1 MPGTGTKT
9 ASSYLLFKTGGYYIS
24 SDTILHTVSFDLL
37 LDEQHS
43 LEAEVTQHT
52 VEDGSTISDH
62 IRLLPRKGSLTGFV
76 TNHPFQVGY
85 NGGLAPNIAKKI
97 AASQKKDWVSG
108 FVQDIG
114 SSYQQVGRLLG
125 QQDTTAF
132 TEADFLESPERKD
145 RVSTVWGAFKQL
157 METKS
162 TCTIITGLEKYM
174 DVVITKVSTERDKDT
189 GDAGR
194 FKVEFQ
200 EIKFAVISE
209 VALKNTVRPN
219 FEEPKGKQAT
229 AKKKTG
235 KTGGKDAG
243 TVKLAT
249 SSDGKRYLLIGGKKV
264 PVLAGTGAGV

>member
-9 ASSYLLFKTGGYYIS
+9 ASSYLFFKESGY
-24 SDTILHTVSFDLL
+24 TVDSIRFDLL

-43 LEAEVTQHT
+43 VDAEVTQHT

-85 NGGLAPNIAKKI
+85 NGGLDPNLAQKI
-97 AASQKKDWVSG
+97 ASAQKKDWVSG
-108 FVQDIG
+108 FVQDLG
-114 SSYQQVGRLLG
+114 SSYSQIGRLLG
-125 QQDTTAF
+125 QEDGNKF
-132 TEADFLESPERKD
+132 TEADFANLRPREN
-145 RVSTVWGAFKQL
+145 RVDTAFSALKKL
-157 METKS
+157 MANRT
-162 TCTIITGLEKYM
+162 TCTIVTGLETYR
-174 DVVITKVSTERDKDT
+174 DVVVTKVSTERDKDA

-209 VALKNTVRPN
+209 VALTNTVRPN
-219 FEEPKGKQAT
+219 FEEPAGKQAM

-249 SSDGKRYLLIGGKKV
+249 SSDGKKYLLIGGKKV
-264 PVLAGTGAGV
+264 PVLAGTGT